1 MNKGAGKS
9 AVAALALTSALGAGV
24 PAAAAARDTSRDAE
38 AAVWFVAGTVPVPRR
53 LGLHASAPV
62 PHAVAIAPQTYA
74 LLTTLAALGAAGAL
88 AAAGQPR
95 WARARSGVSRARPA
109 SLPR

>member
-1 MNKGAGKS
+1 MS
-9 AVAALALTSALGAGV
+9 ALALLALACAVGAGA
-24 PAAAAARDTSRDAE
+24 PTAAAGREAPHE
-38 AAVWFVAGTVPVPRR
+38 VHAAVSFAPGTVPMPRR
-53 LGLHASAPV
+53 LVMRAPAPV

-88 AAAGQPR
+88 AALGQPR

-109 SLPR
+109 PLPR